1 MLKSPCPHPWGG
13 DGVHNRGGRRM
24 CCMLIH
30 EHIVLILV
38 MKVSGAKGTPETIYL
53 AYQMG
58 SNMPIYEGMGIV

>member
-1 MLKSPCPHPWGG
+1 MFITG
-13 DGVHNRGGRRM
+13 GGRRM
-24 CCMLIH
+24 CCVLIH

-58 SNMPIYEGMGIV
+58 SDTPISEGLGMVEPGIISLYLAF